1 MTTSTRTKKRRRTT
15 TWTSDLR
22 ATARRLDGLISSYD
36 SVLVAFSGG
45 VDSALVAVTA
55 ARQLGH
61 RALCVTAESPSYPAR
76 HRQLALDVVRQFDL
90 RHEFISTA
98 ELDRP
103 DYRSNPV
110 NRCYYCKTELYST
123 LAPLA
128 AARGLAVVADGSNA
142 DDRGDYRPGR
152 RAAREHGIRSPLDE
166 VGLNKADIRALARQL
181 DLPTWDE
188 PASACLSSRVPY
200 HTAITDHALRMIERA
215 EDAIRELGFRVCRVR
230 HYDGEARLEL
240 GADELLRAQEPEW
253 REKITGA
260 VRQAGY
266 TSVTIDPRGYRMGSL
281 NEGISLRAV

>member
-1 MTTSTRTKKRRRTT
+1 MTTTSTTRKPRKTT
-15 TWTSDLR
+15 TTTSDLR
-22 ATARRLDGLISSYD
+22 ADARRLDELVASYD
-36 SVLVAFSGG
+36 SVLIAFSGG

-55 ARQLGH
+55 ARQLGR

-90 RHEFISTA
+90 RHEFVSTA

-110 NRCYYCKTELYST
+110 NRCYFCKTELYST
-123 LAPLA
+123 LAPMA
-128 AARGLAVVADGSNA
+128 AARGLAIVADGSNA

-152 RAAREHGIRSPLDE
+152 QAAREHGIRSPLDE
-166 VGLNKADIRALARQL
+166 VGLTKDRIRELARQL

-215 EDAIRELGFRVCRVR
+215 EGALRDLGFRVCRVR
-230 HYDGEARLEL
+230 HYDSEARLEL
-240 GADELLRAQEPEW
+240 GADELSRAQQPEW
-253 REKITGA
+253 QERIVGA

-266 TSVTIDPRGYRMGSL
+266 TRVTIDPRGYRMGSL
-281 NEGISLRAV
+281 NEGISLRAI